1 MAEAHSVLLFDTQR
15 AVEELVAAGMPPE
28 QAGAVVRQQAR
39 WADRDFATGEDI
51 DRLQAEIGKLRAE
64 FTGES
69 GLQREE
75 IGRVRE
81 EIGRVREEF
90 GGEFG
95 RVREEFGGEFGQLR
109 EEFGGEFGQLREEF
123 GGQFSQ
129 LRAEFD
135 RKLKAQGATIAK
147 DMDHLRERLE
157 TRFETVEV
165 KFEAI
170 EQKIDARCAA
180 LETKITQSSADTI
193 RWVAG
198 SQIGTAAVY
207 LAALLAAIKL

>member
-15 AVEELVAAGMPPE
+15 AVEEPVAAGMPAE

-51 DRLQAEIGKLRAE
+51 DRLQAEIGKLRTE

-75 IGRVRE
+75 IGRV
-81 EIGRVREEF
+81 
-90 GGEFG
+90 
-95 RVREEFGGEFGQLR
+95 R

-129 LRAEFD
+129 LREEFGGQFSQLRAEID
-135 RKLKAQGATIAK
+135 RKLEAQGAAIAK
-147 DMDHLRERLE
+147 DMDHLREGLE

>member
-51 DRLQAEIGKLRAE
+51 DRLQAEIGKLRTE

-69 GLQREE
+69 GLQR
-75 IGRVRE
+75 G

-90 GGEFG
+90 GGEFS
-95 RVREEFGGEFGQLR
+95 
-109 EEFGGEFGQLREEF
+109 QLREEF

-129 LRAEFD
+129 LREKFGGQFSQLRAEID
-135 RKLKAQGATIAK
+135 RKLEAQGAAIAK
-147 DMDHLRERLE
+147 DMDHLREGLE

>member
-15 AVEELVAAGMPPE
+15 AVEDLVAAGMPPE

-51 DRLQAEIGKLRAE
+51 DRLQAEIGKLRTE

-75 IGRVRE
+75 IGRV
-81 EIGRVREEF
+81 
-90 GGEFG
+90 
-95 RVREEFGGEFGQLR
+95 R

-129 LRAEFD
+129 LREEFGGQFSQLRAEID
-135 RKLKAQGATIAK
+135 RKLEAQGAAIAK
-147 DMDHLRERLE
+147 DMDHLREGLE

>member
-51 DRLQAEIGKLRAE
+51 DRLQAEIGKLRTE

-69 GLQREE
+69 GLQR
-75 IGRVRE
+75 G

-90 GGEFG
+90 GGEFS
-95 RVREEFGGEFGQLR
+95 
-109 EEFGGEFGQLREEF
+109 QLREEF

-129 LRAEFD
+129 LREKFGGQFSQLREKFGGQFSQLRAEID
-135 RKLKAQGATIAK
+135 RKLEAQGAAIAK
-147 DMDHLRERLE
+147 DMDHLREGLE

>member
-15 AVEELVAAGMPPE
+15 AVEDLVAAGMPPE

-51 DRLQAEIGKLRAE
+51 DRLQAEIGKLRTE

-75 IGRVRE
+75 IGRV
-81 EIGRVREEF
+81 
-90 GGEFG
+90 
-95 RVREEFGGEFGQLR
+95 R

-129 LRAEFD
+129 LREEFGGQFSQLRAEID
-135 RKLKAQGATIAK
+135 RKLEAQGAAIAK
-147 DMDHLRERLE
+147 DMDHLREGLE
-157 TRFETVEV
+157 TRFETIEV

>member
-15 AVEELVAAGMPPE
+15 AVEDLVAAGMPPE

-51 DRLQAEIGKLRAE
+51 DRLQAEIGKLRTE

-81 EIGRVREEF
+81 EIG
-90 GGEFG
+90 
-95 RVREEFGGEFGQLR
+95 QLR
-109 EEFGGEFGQLREEF
+109 EEF
-123 GGQFSQ
+123 
-129 LRAEFD
+129 D
-135 RKLKAQGATIAK
+135 RKLDAQGAAIAK
-147 DMDHLRERLE
+147 DMDHLREGLE
-157 TRFETVEV
+157 TKFETVDM

-180 LETKITQSSADTI
+180 LEAKITQSSADTI